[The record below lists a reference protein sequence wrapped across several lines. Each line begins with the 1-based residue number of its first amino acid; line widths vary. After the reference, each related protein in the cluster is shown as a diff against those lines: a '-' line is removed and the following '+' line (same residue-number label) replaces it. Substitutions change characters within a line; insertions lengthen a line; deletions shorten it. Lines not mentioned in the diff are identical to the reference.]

1 MGLFFKVRV
10 PQPRQRREN
19 LPRTASFRG
28 NKKTEFDEARHGHFI
43 LANLRTSIWGWQVV
57 ILCKGMAGL
66 FFGANHFCDE

>member
-28 NKKTEFDEARHGHFI
+28 NKKTEFDEARHGNFI
-43 LANLRTSIWGWQVV
+43 LAKTWTSIWGRYVV
-57 ILCKGMAGL
+57 ILCKGMIRL
-66 FFGANHFCDE
+66 FFGADHFCVE